1 MDYKNIFINADNIS
15 FSYKQMHD
23 EEPSRKDVK
32 ALDNVSLKIDKGQFV
47 VMLGRNGSGKSTFAK
62 HINGLLEPDIGIV
75 TIAGLDTKDYEHI
88 WDIRRM
94 VGMVF
99 QNPDNQIVGTTVEE
113 DLAFGMENIGIETSE
128 MRERIIDAA
137 KTVDMS
143 DYLEKAPSML
153 SGGQK
158 QRVAIAGILA
168 MRPECIVLDEATA
181 MLDPVGRE
189 EVLRVVKILNKQE
202 NITIIHITHHM
213 EEACDA
219 DRVIVLDEGRIVSD
233 GTPHEVFAN
242 AKSIKKAGL
251 ALPQINEVF
260 AQLREMGVE
269 MQGDIISID
278 EASEVFARAIN
289 EKKGDGQ

>member
-15 FSYKQMHD
+15 FSYKQTNYDDLVH
-23 EEPSRKDVK
+23 ESEK
-32 ALDNVSLKIDKGQFV
+32 ALDDVSLKIDKGQFV

-113 DLAFGMENIGIETSE
+113 DLAFGMENIGIEPSK
-128 MRERIIDAA
+128 MRNRVNAA
-137 KTVDMS
+137 AQTVGMG

-168 MRPECIVLDEATA
+168 MQPECIVLDEATA
-181 MLDPVGRE
+181 MLDPAGRE
-189 EVLRVVKILNKQE
+189 EVLSIVKILNTHE

-213 EEACDA
+213 EEACNA
-219 DRVIVLDEGRIVSD
+219 DRVIVLDGGKVVSD
-233 GTPHEVFAN
+233 GTPHEVFADT
-242 AKSIKKAGL
+242 KSVKEAGL
-251 ALPQINEVF
+251 ALPQVSEVF
-260 AQLREMGVE
+260 AQLSEMGV
-269 MQGDIISID
+269 DIQRDILSID
-278 EASEVFARAIN
+278 EASQIFSEMIKN
-289 EKKGDGQ
+289 KKGGAQ